1 MTAVVLVAVAL
12 ALGMDVLGNGAE
24 VVGLFTLALLVNMV
38 ALCWAAGIAT
48 RFRSL
53 QAGPLM
59 QMPVFLI
66 LFFAPVYVPLTLLS
80 GWIHTV
86 ATVNPVTY
94 LLEAG
99 RSLVSGS
106 PEYVAVAFG
115 AAFFLL
121 LVFAVWAAL
130 GMRRAE
136 AAGG

>member
-1 MTAVVLVAVAL
+1 
-12 ALGMDVLGNGAE
+12 
-24 VVGLFTLALLVNMV
+24 
-38 ALCWAAGIAT
+38 
-48 RFRSL
+48 
-53 QAGPLM
+53 
-59 QMPVFLI
+59 VFLI

-80 GWIHTV
+80 GWIHAV

-99 RSLVSGS
+99 RGLISGA

-115 AAFFLL
+115 AALCM
-121 LVFAVWAAL
+121 LVLFSLWAVF

>member
-1 MTAVVLVAVAL
+1 M
-12 ALGMDVLGNGAE
+12 
-24 VVGLFTLALLVNMV
+24 FTLALLVNIC
-38 ALCWAAGIAT
+38 ALGWAAGIAT

-59 QMPVFLI
+59 QMPVFLV

-80 GWIHTV
+80 GWIHAV
-86 ATVNPVTY
+86 ATVNPITY

-99 RSLVSGS
+99 RGLISGA

-115 AAFFLL
+115 AALCL
-121 LVFAVWAAL
+121 LVVFSVWAVL

>member
-1 MTAVVLVAVAL
+1 
-12 ALGMDVLGNGAE
+12 
-24 VVGLFTLALLVNMV
+24 MV

-99 RSLVSGS
+99 RSLVSGA

-115 AAFFLL
+115 AAFCLL